1 MTIVSL
7 IDVLF
12 KRSMVVS
19 VLLMVFLI
27 LDSDNLWCALNKNIA
42 VCGSQADCKLYLSQ
56 TLCAVFTSVANIPLH
71 RIKLQFDAH
80 LQVSGSIGLCIHFVI
95 LVIIHACRC

>member
-27 LDSDNLWCALNKNIA
+27 LDNLWCALNKNIA
-42 VCGSQADCKLYLSQ
+42 VCGSQADHKLYLSQ

-71 RIKLQFDAH
+71 RNKLRFDAH
-80 LQVSGSIGLCIHFVI
+80 LQVSGSIGLCIHYFCNTCI
-95 LVIIHACRC
+95 PDIIF